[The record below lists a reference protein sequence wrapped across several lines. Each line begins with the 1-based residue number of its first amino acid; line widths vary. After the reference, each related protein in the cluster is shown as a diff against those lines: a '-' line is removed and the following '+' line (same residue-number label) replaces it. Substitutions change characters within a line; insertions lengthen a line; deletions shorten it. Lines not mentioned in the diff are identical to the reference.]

1 MIRSLLTIAVLAVA
15 VAAVGFTSERA
26 GAADRQGE
34 GLLKTGTMAPDWTLK
49 DAEGESHSLSDYEGK
64 IVVLDF
70 WATWCGPCVKAM
82 PGLQKLHEAY
92 ADKGVAVIGMN
103 TSESADPVAFMKKK
117 NFTYQLLLNADP
129 VSNAYQVRGIPAF
142 YVLDGE
148 GKIVYSA
155 VGFSPGHEKEIEK
168 VINEELAKQTKG

>member
-15 VAAVGFTSERA
+15 VAAVGFTSGSA
-26 GAADRQGE
+26 GASERQGE

-82 PGLQKLHEAY
+82 PGLQKLHEKY

-103 TSESADPVAFMKKK
+103 TSESGDPVAFMKKK

-129 VSNAYQVRGIPAF
+129 VSNAYRVRGIPAF

-148 GKIVYSA
+148 GTIVFSA